1 MNEQDR
7 DGQEKVDPRVR
18 GVQLSALGL
27 EFAGSVLGGLVLGYY
42 LDRWLGTAPWLML
55 VGTLGGMVTAVARII
70 LLTNQFER
78 QRKARDD

>member
-1 MNEQDR
+1 MTEQDR
-7 DGQEKVDPRVR
+7 DGRENVDSRVR

-42 LDRWLGTAPWLML
+42 LDRWLGTSPWLML
-55 VGTLGGMVTAVARII
+55 VGTLGGMVTAVTRII

>member
-1 MNEQDR
+1 VTEQDR
-7 DGQEKVDPRVR
+7 DGRENVDSRVR

-42 LDRWLGTAPWLML
+42 LDRWLGTSPWLML
-55 VGTLGGMVTAVARII
+55 VGTLGGMVTAVTRII

>member
-1 MNEQDR
+1 MTEQDR
-7 DGQEKVDPRVR
+7 DGRENVDSRVR

-42 LDRWLGTAPWLML
+42 LDRWLGTSPWLML
-55 VGTLGGMVTAVARII
+55 VGTLGGMVTAVTRII

-78 QRKARDD
+78 QRKAPDD